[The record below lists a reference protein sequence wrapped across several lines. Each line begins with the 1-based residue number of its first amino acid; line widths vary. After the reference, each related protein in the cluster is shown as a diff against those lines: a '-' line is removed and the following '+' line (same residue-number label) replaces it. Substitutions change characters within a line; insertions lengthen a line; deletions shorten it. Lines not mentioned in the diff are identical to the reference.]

1 MRVMIVDDHPVVRK
15 GIRSI
20 LETEQDIRVVAEA
33 ESAEEAIGLVERKNP
48 DLALIDIELKG
59 PVNGIELIA
68 QIRQKMPQVKTLV
81 ISMDDGSLYAERAV
95 RAGARGYVAKDEAS
109 EKIVSAI
116 RTVMKGEI
124 YISDRL
130 SGLIAARHIA
140 GTEDV
145 LSLLSNRELD
155 IFKLIGQGHKRS
167 EICRITGLN
176 KNTVESH
183 RRNIREKL
191 SLQNSS
197 DLTRMAVEWYAENKT
212 RSQE

>member
-20 LETEQDIRVVAEA
+20 LETEQDINVVAEA
-33 ESAEEAIGLVERKNP
+33 ESADEALVLIEKEKP
-48 DLALIDIELKG
+48 DLVLVDIELKG
-59 PVNGIELIA
+59 SVNGIELIS
-68 QIRQKMPQVKTLV
+68 QVRQRVPGVKTLV

-109 EKIVSAI
+109 ERIVCAI
-116 RTVMKGEI
+116 RTVMNGDI

-140 GTEDV
+140 GKDDS
-145 LSLLSNRELD
+145 LSSLSNRELD

-191 SLQNSS
+191 ALPTSA
-197 DLTRMAVEWYAENKT
+197 DLTRMAVEWYAGNKT
-212 RSQE
+212 RITD

>member
-20 LETEQDIRVVAEA
+20 LETEQDIRVVGEA
-33 ESAEEAIGLVERKNP
+33 ESAEEALPKIKSELP
-48 DLALIDIELKG
+48 DLVLVDIELKG
-59 PVNGIELIA
+59 SVNGIELIS
-68 QIRQKMPQVKTLV
+68 QIRQHCAQVLSLV

-109 EKIVSAI
+109 EKIVTAI
-116 RTVMKGEI
+116 RKVMSGEI
-124 YISDRL
+124 YISDHL
-130 SGLIAARHIA
+130 SGLIAARHIT
-140 GTEDV
+140 GKESTI
-145 LSLLSNRELD
+145 SLLSNRELD
-155 IFKLIGQGHKRS
+155 VFKLIGQGHKRS

-191 SLQNSS
+191 GLSTSS

-212 RSQE
+212 RNQE

>member
-1 MRVMIVDDHPVVRK
+1 MIVDDHPVVRK

-20 LETEQDIRVVAEA
+20 LETEQDIRVVGEA
-33 ESAEEAIGLVERKNP
+33 ESAEEALPKIKSELP
-48 DLALIDIELKG
+48 DLVLVDIELKG
-59 PVNGIELIA
+59 SVNGIELIS
-68 QIRQKMPQVKTLV
+68 QIRQHCAQVLSLV

-109 EKIVSAI
+109 EKIVTAI
-116 RTVMKGEI
+116 RKVMSGEI
-124 YISDRL
+124 YISDHL
-130 SGLIAARHIA
+130 SGLIAARHIT
-140 GTEDV
+140 GKESTI
-145 LSLLSNRELD
+145 SLLSNRELD
-155 IFKLIGQGHKRS
+155 VFKLIGQGHKRS

-191 SLQNSS
+191 GLSTSS

-212 RSQE
+212 RNQE